1 MYSVSTAKNSL
12 FYILHLT
19 SHTVNAS
26 VVFLDIQAKQ
36 KTFTCL
42 KSTIEALEKDVKY
55 VQSYQ

>member
-12 FYILHLT
+12 FYIFHLT

-26 VVFLDIQAKQ
+26 VVSLDIQATQ
-36 KTFTCL
+36 ETFTCL
-42 KSTIEALEKDVKY
+42 KSTIEVLEKDVKY